1 MLYKKNN
8 TPRLNME
15 LFKNPTAEYRGA
27 PFWAWNCRLDRDEL
41 YRQLEILKK
50 MAAKAENNTDLPG
63 VTLAFLGDSVTQG
76 CFELYEP
83 TPGTMET
90 VFEPQSSYASILKKA
105 LDLLYPKAGT
115 VVINSGLSG
124 GNAKNGADRFERD
137 VAAYSPDLV
146 TVCFGLNDCG
156 GGTEGLALYKESLAS
171 IFDQAK
177 AHGIDCIFMTPNMM
191 NTYISG
197 KIPEGFLK
205 KQAEGPLRLQ
215 TEGMLETYLSAAR
228 QVAMDKQ
235 VAVCDVYAKWKALSE
250 AGVDTTELLS
260 NHTNHPAR
268 EMQNLFAIS
277 LLSTLFFE

>member
-1 MLYKKNN
+1 MAYRILQKLKEKNGDIYGKK
-8 TPRLNME
+8 
-15 LFKNPTAEYRGA
+15 A
-27 PFWAWNCRLDRDEL
+27 PVIVC
-41 YRQLEILKK
+41 
-50 MAAKAENNTDLPG
+50 
-63 VTLAFLGDSVTQG
+63 LGDSVTQG

-90 VFEPQSSYASILKKA
+90 VFEPQSSYASILKKT

-124 GNAKNGADRFERD
+124 GNAKNGADRFARD

-156 GGTEGLALYKESLAS
+156 GGTEGLELYKESLAS

-205 KQAEGPLRLQ
+205 KQAEEPLRLQ

-250 AGVDTTELLS
+250 AGVDTTDLLS

-268 EMQNLFAIS
+268 EMQSLFAFS
-277 LLSTLFFE
+277 LLDVLFFGQNA